1 MISSRHLKRGEQG
14 NIMLIT
20 IIIILILTII
30 VASCINISNQAFDLA
45 ILDRNTSNT
54 YYLAKSAAEKQVDTI
69 NKSVEGALTDLVES
83 LSKTYVGQVST
94 ISSNTSGKLNQAS
107 GSHQSSYNLYKN
119 IGYDAGNLKIT
130 SSQLQ
135 NDLQVKVYDYIKT
148 HYIGDSTS
156 PKHITYDVASD
167 RKENGYKTTV
177 TMYLKEK
184 NPVPTL
190 PADKTAFNLEV
201 EAVTK
206 KGIEVYDRQKV
217 IAEVKIEVPSDIR
230 NQLIARYQWAF
241 DAPEVLKGAL
251 TCFSDVVVDQGEL
264 IVNGDIYVKGGKKVS
279 KVHAATGN
287 VVDGTN
293 TEFPDPEQSGG
304 VIANKGGKITV
315 NTLSSG
321 EGGSI
326 YCDSNVIVSDGWGD
340 ASCTR
345 NNNSQINVAGS
356 VIAHTVGIVDDFYE
370 DSINQVPYSATGQV
384 KNALITINKD
394 ALVDNDVMIDR
405 WVTDSEIDIS
415 GMIFGI
421 SDGSDLGSYKDTA
434 GNNITLAD
442 PNTSS
447 GVFSQ
452 GENSFITAHKGI
464 IVAGQPFIT
473 LSSSQLPLKLWES
486 VGEPFNGIASWAG
499 YPEGKDEV
507 ANKSYLDATSPFLSL
522 IKRNKVRTE
531 LGATHFFAPAQ
542 ISINDTIQPN
552 GTDFGNEGEAKQFFR
567 TQAVGSK
574 TMSGCGA
581 IGSYEESLLDA
592 DTIKSFYKGE
602 LVGANP
608 WAHGKIFTTGA
619 LPVEYHGVQGYM
631 TAVRSVFYK
640 GFNGDVLQTLKFND
654 VVKLDDVDGVNTMAG
669 TPPVADA
676 TKLYENPIICFENGG
691 EVDISTLYIDEG
703 TQTGTTSPWP
713 TIIINKGTDPLILTA
728 SSGNELKGII
738 ISKGPVEI
746 QSDMTI
752 TGSVIIGGP
761 EDSSLT
767 AKEIMT
773 GDNSGLHL
781 AAGVTATITSDKD
794 MLLKVKTNQLKN
806 YHQVLE
812 ALHLA
817 KFPTGAG
824 IADIESGKAM
834 SEAYGP
840 YTGAVSYKVGKIFL
854 TSKSYLVVDTEA
866 IAVSLTKLYREG

>member
-1 MISSRHLKRGEQG
+1 MISNKHLKRGEQG

-20 IIIILILTII
+20 IIIILILTVIA
-30 VASCINISNQAFDLA
+30 ASCISISNQAFDLS

-69 NKSVEGALTDLVES
+69 NKSVEGALTDLVEN
-83 LSKTYVGQVST
+83 LSKTYVGQVSA
-94 ISSNTSGKLNQAS
+94 ISSNTSGKINQAS
-107 GSHQSSYNLYKN
+107 GSHSTSYNLYKN
-119 IGYDAGNLKIT
+119 IGYEAGNLKVT
-130 SSQLQ
+130 SSELQ
-135 NDLQVKVYDYIKT
+135 KDLQVKIYDYIKT
-148 HYIGDSTS
+148 HYIGDATS
-156 PKHITYDVASD
+156 PKKITYDVTSD
-167 RKENGYKTTV
+167 RKESGYKTTI
-177 TMYLKEK
+177 TMLLKEK

-190 PADKTAFNLEV
+190 PADKTAFDLEV
-201 EAVTK
+201 EAVTQ
-206 KGIEVYDRQKV
+206 KGSDVYNRQTV
-217 IAEVKIEVPSDIR
+217 IAEVKIEVPSDIK

-241 DAPEVLKGAL
+241 DAPEVLRGAL

-264 IVNGDIYVKGGKKVS
+264 IINGDIYVKGGKKVS
-279 KVHAATGN
+279 KVHTTSGS
-287 VVDGTN
+287 VVNGTN

-304 VIANKGGKITV
+304 IIANKGGKMTV
-315 NTLSSG
+315 NALGSG
-321 EGGSI
+321 EGGNI
-326 YCDSNVIVSDGWGD
+326 YCDSNVIVSDGWGN

-345 NNNSQINVAGS
+345 DNNSQISVAGS
-356 VIAHTVGIVDDFYE
+356 VIAHTIGIVDDFYE
-370 DSINQVPYSATGQV
+370 NSINQVPYSASGQV
-384 KNALITINKD
+384 KNAFITINKD

-405 WVTDSEIDIS
+405 WVADSEIDID

-421 SDGSDLGSYKDTA
+421 SDGSDLGSYKDSA

-464 IVAGQPFIT
+464 MVAGQPFIT

-499 YPEGKDEV
+499 YPEGRDEV
-507 ANKSYLDATSPFLSL
+507 TNKSYLDANSPFLSL

-531 LGATHFFAPAQ
+531 LSATHFFAPAQ
-542 ISINDTIQPN
+542 ISINNGIQPN

-592 DTIKSFYKGE
+592 NQIKEFYRGN
-602 LVGANP
+602 LVGVNP
-608 WAHGKIFTTGA
+608 WAQGKIFTTGT
-619 LPVEYHGVQGYM
+619 LPVEYHGIQGYM

-654 VVKLDDVDGVNTMAG
+654 VIKLDNVDGVNTTTGTSAMAD
-669 TPPVADA
+669 PI
-676 TKLYENPIICFENGG
+676 KLYENPIICFENGG
-691 EVDISTLYIDEG
+691 RVDISELYIDEG
-703 TQTGTTSPWP
+703 TETGTKSPWP
-713 TIIINKGTDPLILTA
+713 TIIINKGSDPLILTA
-728 SSGNELKGII
+728 TSGNELNGII
-738 ISKGPVEI
+738 ISKGPIEI
-746 QSDMTI
+746 QEDMNI
-752 TGSVIIGGP
+752 KGSVIIGGP
-761 EDSSLT
+761 ENNSLT
-767 AKEIMT
+767 SEEIMT
-773 GDNSGLHL
+773 GDNSGLRL
-781 AAGVTATITSDKD
+781 ATGVTATITSDKD

-817 KFPTGAG
+817 KFPTGPSS
-824 IADIESGKAM
+824 ADIVSGKAM